1 MSRREKPQYSYE
13 GYQPRGESGPLP
25 KDPEELKKLINP
37 PQGGTG
43 AVRPSY
49 NSYNGEKERR

>member
-1 MSRREKPQYSYE
+1 MSKRERPQYSYE
-13 GYQPRGESGPLP
+13 GYQPRGGDPLP
-25 KDPEELKKLINP
+25 KDPEELKKLITP